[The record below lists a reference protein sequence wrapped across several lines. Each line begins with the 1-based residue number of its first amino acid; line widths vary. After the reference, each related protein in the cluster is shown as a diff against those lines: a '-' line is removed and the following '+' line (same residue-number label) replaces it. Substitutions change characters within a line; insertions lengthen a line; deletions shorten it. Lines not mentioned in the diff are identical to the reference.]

1 MEIYTKH
8 LGLSLDAKRN
18 FSEHTNEKLK
28 KNVKGISVINVGSS
42 RSKKSFFFF
51 CFNESSFKNKKV
63 LFLYLKSS

>member
-18 FSEHTNEKLK
+18 FSEHTNEKFK

-51 CFNESSFKNKKV
+51 
-63 LFLYLKSS
+63 LLQ

>member
-1 MEIYTKH
+1 MEVFTKH

-42 RSKKSFFFF
+42 RSKKSFFF
-51 CFNESSFKNKKV
+51 
-63 LFLYLKSS
+63 LLQ